1 MLLPKSTAFRSS
13 IFSGCRDSYPE
24 PLVVVLCVTKKMST
38 GKVVAKVPQVKV
50 IQPIAEQAQKLRVAA
65 YARVSSDSADQLNSF
80 AAQVDYYT
88 SYIKS
93 KEEWEFAGLYAD
105 EAVTGMIADKR
116 NDFQRLLAD
125 CRAGKVDRIL
135 VKSISRFARNTI
147 DCIQT
152 VRELKQLGI
161 AVEFEKEE
169 IDTGNMGS
177 EMLLSILG
185 AAAQEESL
193 SISKNLKWSYRRRM
207 KSGDFITCSAPIG
220 YILKNKTLIPD
231 PQEVPI
237 VEYIFS
243 SYLAGKSIEEIAAEI
258 NAMEVEITNKRTERW
273 HRSTIRYILTNE
285 KYIGDSLVQKRF
297 TPDELPLRH
306 QRNKGEISQ
315 YYIKN
320 SHPAIVPR
328 QAFEAVQKLLKQRVE
343 QHISKTAIRSF
354 PLSRTMQCA
363 LCGSTFHRR
372 PSAKAVRWTCYQ
384 HLQNKELCPMEI
396 IEENEVYQAFLRV
409 YNKLLDNKDFIL
421 KTMLNQLSELQT
433 KTIFARPDII
443 AVNEKISE
451 LVKQNH
457 SLTRLQTKGC
467 IDSAIFIERSNRN
480 NQKIEELRRELRQLQ
495 GPDKVSRIVDN
506 TKLLLELLE
515 EAQSMLEFEP
525 SVFKSM
531 VQKIIVYPERFCFHL
546 TNGLVLDEER
556 C

>member
-1 MLLPKSTAFRSS
+1 M
-13 IFSGCRDSYPE
+13 
-24 PLVVVLCVTKKMST
+24 
-38 GKVVAKVPQVKV
+38 PQVKV
-50 IQPIAEQAQKLRVAA
+50 IQPIAEQAKKLRVAA

-80 AAQVDYYT
+80 ATQVDYYT
-88 SYIKS
+88 SYIRS

-105 EAVTGMIADKR
+105 EAVSGTTADKR
-116 NDFQRLLAD
+116 SDFQRLLTD
-125 CRAGKVDRIL
+125 CRAGKIDRIL

-152 VRELKQLGI
+152 VRELKQLGV

-185 AAAQEESL
+185 SAAQEESL

-220 YILKNKTLIPD
+220 YVLKNKTLVPD
-231 PQEVPI
+231 PQEAPI

-243 SYLAGKSIEEIAAEI
+243 SYLAGKSIGEIAREI
-258 NAMEVEITNKRTERW
+258 NAMEVEVANKKTDRW
-273 HRSTIRYILTNE
+273 HGSTIRYILTNE
-285 KYIGDSLVQKRF
+285 KYIGDSLVQKWF
-297 TPDELPLRH
+297 TPDELPLKH
-306 QRNKGEISQ
+306 KRNNGEISQ

-320 SHPAIVPR
+320 SHPAIISRTV
-328 QAFEAVQKLLKQRVE
+328 FEAVQKLLKQRVE
-343 QHISKTAIRSF
+343 RHISKTAIRSF

-409 YNKLLDNKDFIL
+409 YNKLLDNKDSIL
-421 KTMLNQLSELQT
+421 KTMLDQLLELQA
-433 KTIFARPDII
+433 KSAFERPDLI
-443 AVNEKISE
+443 AINEKISE

-495 GPDKVSRIVDN
+495 GPDEISRVIDS

-515 EAQSMLEFEP
+515 EAQPMLEFEP

-546 TNGLVLDEER
+546 INGLVLDEGR
-556 C
+556 CSR

>member
-1 MLLPKSTAFRSS
+1 MASVNHS
-13 IFSGCRDSYPE
+13 IYF
-24 PLVVVLCVTKKMST
+24 
-38 GKVVAKVPQVKV
+38 
-50 IQPIAEQAQKLRVAA
+50 
-65 YARVSSDSADQLNSF
+65 
-80 AAQVDYYT
+80 
-88 SYIKS
+88 
-93 KEEWEFAGLYAD
+93 D
-105 EAVTGMIADKR
+105 ER
-116 NDFQRLLAD
+116 
-125 CRAGKVDRIL
+125 
-135 VKSISRFARNTI
+135 
-147 DCIQT
+147 
-152 VRELKQLGI
+152 
-161 AVEFEKEE
+161 
-169 IDTGNMGS
+169 
-177 EMLLSILG
+177 
-185 AAAQEESL
+185 
-193 SISKNLKWSYRRRM
+193 
-207 KSGDFITCSAPIG
+207 
-220 YILKNKTLIPD
+220 
-231 PQEVPI
+231 
-237 VEYIFS
+237 
-243 SYLAGKSIEEIAAEI
+243 
-258 NAMEVEITNKRTERW
+258 
-273 HRSTIRYILTNE
+273 
-285 KYIGDSLVQKRF
+285 KYIGDSLVQKWF

-306 QRNKGEISQ
+306 QKNKGEISQ

-320 SHPAIVPR
+320 SHPAIIPR
-328 QAFEAVQKLLKQRVE
+328 QAFETVQKLLKQRVE

-467 IDSAIFIERSNRN
+467 IDSAIFIERSNLN
-480 NQKIEELRRELRQLQ
+480 NQKIEELRRELQQLQ
-495 GPDKVSRIVDN
+495 EPDEVSRIVDS

-515 EAQSMLEFEP
+515 EAQPMLEFEP

-531 VQKIIVYPERFCFHL
+531 VLKIVVYPERFSFHL
-546 TNGLVLDEER
+546 INGLVLDEGR